1 MTSTAP
7 CMHPHYEIW
16 HTRPVQHLPVTP
28 DPANYQLVVDLK
40 FSLSLYSHAQTIQA
54 QAIVDETDQ

>member
-1 MTSTAP
+1 
-7 CMHPHYEIW
+7 MHPYYEIW

-54 QAIVDETDQ
+54 QAIVDKTDQ